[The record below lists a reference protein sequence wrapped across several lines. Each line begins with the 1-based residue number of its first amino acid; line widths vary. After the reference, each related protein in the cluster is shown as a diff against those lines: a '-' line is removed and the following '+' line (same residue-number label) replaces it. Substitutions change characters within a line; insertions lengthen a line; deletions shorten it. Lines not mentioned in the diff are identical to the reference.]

1 MNEIILGDCIDFLKK
16 QKGKIFDVVFTSP
29 PYNRLRN
36 DTYAKFDDINTDY
49 YKMLCELTE
58 NCIRLTNG
66 NVIINVQ
73 SNMYNKKD
81 LIKWQADFVNY
92 YKGCVVWCKN
102 NPTPSWNYKKEKDV
116 YSVTNA
122 YEYFYFFG
130 DENSNFEANNKI
142 LNFLVTNVNTEHFE
156 GHGAVMKLEVAEWFI
171 QNFTKKGDFVFDP
184 FIGCGTTAVAC
195 IHNGRRW
202 GGVEIIPE
210 YKEMAEKRIQFEL
223 DQHSLFDD
231 IYQDERKEYKQL
243 SLF

>member
-202 GGVEIIPE
+202 GG
-210 YKEMAEKRIQFEL
+210 
-223 DQHSLFDD
+223 
-231 IYQDERKEYKQL
+231 
-243 SLF
+243 